1 MAYNL
6 PSGRPLHAPP
16 EAVYTR
22 EQTLPLAVALMQN
35 PNRLARFTITLL
47 LLIALCAGIFAPG
60 VEQVEAKPNEVAA
73 TTVVISEFRFKG
85 DGSLNDEFIEL
96 YNPTNTTI
104 DISGWLIR
112 GSSNAASISTR
123 ATIPAATLL
132 LPGQYYLV
140 THSGYTG
147 PTTPDLT
154 YGSGITDDGGV
165 ALTLS
170 NETTIIDQVGLSSG
184 SAYKEGTPL
193 TALTTNADQGYE
205 RKVGGTSDSCQDDN
219 DNSLDFQF
227 KPSSDPQN
235 SSTPRRLCGNP
246 FLADLSIGQSAS
258 SLTNGTG
265 TIFTIV
271 LTNNGP
277 DDATGIEVSN
287 LLSGATYSAP
297 YFASVGTYHVGT
309 GLWVVGNL
317 ASGSTA
323 TLMISSIVDIGGATN
338 TATITSLNETD
349 GNSSNDTSLLSI
361 SSPPTGSAN
370 LSVTKT
376 VNNSTPNVNDNVVFT
391 ITVNNAGPDSATNVH
406 VRDLFTTDL
415 VYVSDNSGGT
425 YNSTLGI
432 WQAGTVAPGASKI
445 LNITARV
452 ATNGAK
458 TNTAS
463 IFSLGQIDPDTN
475 NNSASATV
483 TPGGGLADL
492 SLIQGVPEISP
503 TVAGQVTFS
512 ITVTN
517 DGPYPATNVVVRDK
531 LPTGFTYV
539 SDNSGGT
546 YNKDTGLWPA
556 GAIAAT
562 ASKTLRIT
570 ARVDPS
576 GTMTNDAEIWSV
588 DQSDP
593 DSTPGNG
600 STNED
605 DDDSVT
611 VQSADLSITK
621 SMDNVTPT
629 LGTNVVFTIRVNNAG
644 PNNATGVQVK
654 DILPS
659 VYGYVSDDSGG
670 NYNSTTGIWN
680 VGTVNNGTTRTLRI
694 TSTLVTNSIAIN
706 WAEIWRSDQVD
717 IDSVPGD
724 SSRNTDD
731 DASAPFADLRLDQT
745 VSNTSPGLNNNF
757 TYLITVTNDGT
768 VGTTG
773 IQVRD
778 KLPTGV
784 SYVGHSASTGTYSST
799 TGIWTVG
806 TLATNA
812 SATLTITAKITTSG
826 VFINQA
832 EVWKSDLP
840 DPDSAPANNSTI
852 EDDDANTTV
861 YFRPILINEVAWAGT
876 ASNLPNDQWIEL
888 HNPSSVAVNISGWK
902 LTSSGGNVNI
912 TLNGSISS
920 GGFFLLE
927 RDDNT
932 TVADISANQMYTGAL
947 STSGETLT
955 LRDAAGNLMDTANGN
970 GGAWPRGTLAPN
982 YATMER
988 QGNTEESDSAWV
1000 TNTGVT
1006 RNGTNASGNP
1016 IYGTPGRAN
1025 STGVSPTP
1033 IPTATLAPVVIPSR
1047 PLINEVLPR
1056 PGFDWNQDGRIDIFD
1071 EFIEIK
1077 NIAPT
1082 DLNLSG
1088 WRLDDGLNEGSAPY
1102 TLPDVTLKP
1111 GQRIAF
1117 YGLQTNILLSDGGD
1131 TVRLIDPN
1139 GRVYDI
1145 FTYSVAAS
1153 ADRSFCRLPDGSPT
1167 DNSWLD
1173 DCIPTPNLTNTREG
1187 LVPVMPG
1194 GNPAS
1199 PVCQLP
1205 DTLPAD
1211 FLIAECRGYGSNI
1224 WNSYYWDRVG
1234 WQGRH
1239 YLPDNLNK
1247 WVSFIE

>member
-1 MAYNL
+1 
-6 PSGRPLHAPP
+6 
-16 EAVYTR
+16 
-22 EQTLPLAVALMQN
+22 MQN
-35 PNRLARFTITLL
+35 PNRHTRFTITLL
-47 LLIALCAGIFAPG
+47 LLIALCAGLFAPSAE
-60 VEQVEAKPNEVAA
+60 VAEAKPNEVAA
-73 TTVVISEFRFKG
+73 TTVVISEFRTRG
-85 DGSLNDEFIEL
+85 PSVANAATDEFIEL
-96 YNPTNTTI
+96 YNPTNSTI
-104 DISGWLIR
+104 SLAGLKLRRSSGCGTSLSDIYTFPSGL
-112 GSSNAASISTR
+112 N
-123 ATIPAATLL
+123 L
-132 LPGQYYLV
+132 LPGQYYFV
-140 THSGYTG
+140 AGQNYSGVV
-147 PTTPDLT
+147 TPDISLGT
-154 YGSGITDDGGV
+154 NMSIADNGGIAITDS
-165 ALTLS
+165 ANTA
-170 NETTIIDQVGLSSG
+170 IDQVGMCVDTT
-184 SAYKEGTPL
+184 YKEPSDGTGILPPM
-193 TALTTNADQGYE
+193 TVANGNANQSYV
-205 RKVGGTSDSCQDDN
+205 RKDGGLLDSCQDDN
-219 DNSLDFQF
+219 INSSDFQLLA
-227 KPSSDPQN
+227 SNPQN
-235 SSTPRRLCGNP
+235 SSTPRRLCGIP
-246 FLADLSIGQSAS
+246 FSADLSIFQSAS
-258 SLTNGTG
+258 NSTTGTG

-287 LLSGATYSAP
+287 LLSGATYIAP
-297 YFASVGTYHVGT
+297 YFASVGSYDAGI
-309 GLWVVGNL
+309 GLWTVENL

-323 TLMISSIVDIGGATN
+323 TLMLAANVDTGGATN
-338 TATITSLNETD
+338 EVTIESLNETD
-349 GNSSNDTSLLSI
+349 SNLSNDTALLSI
-361 SSPPTGSAN
+361 SSSPTGSAN

-376 VNNSTPNVNDNVVFT
+376 VNNPTPNVNDNVVFT
-391 ITVNNAGPDSATNVH
+391 ITVNNAGPDSATNIH

-415 VYVSDNSGGT
+415 VYVSDNGGGT

-432 WQAGTVAPGASKI
+432 WQAGTIASGASKT

-452 ATNGAK
+452 ATNGPK

-463 IFSLGQIDPDTN
+463 IFSLGQNDPVTS
-475 NNSASATV
+475 NNSASVTV
-483 TPGGGLADL
+483 TPGGGIADL
-492 SLIQGVPEISP
+492 RLAQAAPEKST

-517 DGPYPATNVVVRDK
+517 DGPYNATNVVVRDK

-556 GAIAAT
+556 GAIATT

-576 GTMTNDAEIWSV
+576 GTMTNYAEIWSV

-659 VYGYVSDDSGG
+659 VYSYVSDDSGG
-670 NYNSTTGIWN
+670 QYNSNTSGPNAGIWN
-680 VGTVNNGTTRTLRI
+680 VGTLNNGETKTLRI
-694 TSTLVTNSIAIN
+694 TATLVTNSIAIN
-706 WAEIWRSDQVD
+706 WAEVWRSDQVD
-717 IDSVPGD
+717 IDSVPGND
-724 SSRNTDD
+724 SKNTDD

-745 VSNTSPGLNNNF
+745 VSNTSPGLNTNF
-757 TYLITVTNDGT
+757 TYTITVTNDGT

-778 KLPTGV
+778 KLPTGI
-784 SYVGHSASTGTYSST
+784 SYVGHSASTGSYSST

-812 SATLTITAKITTSG
+812 SATLTITARITTSG

-840 DPDSAPANNSTI
+840 DPDSTPANNSTI

-888 HNPSSVAVNISGWK
+888 HNPSSVAVNITGWK

-912 TLNGSISS
+912 TLNGFISS

-932 TVADISANQMYTGAL
+932 TVADISANQIYTGAL

-955 LRDAAGNLMDTANGN
+955 LRDAGGNLIDTANGN
-970 GGAWPRGTLAPN
+970 GGAWPRGTLSPN

-1006 RNGTNASGNP
+1006 KNGTNASGNP

-1025 STGVSPTP
+1025 STGVSPTAV
-1033 IPTATLAPVVIPSR
+1033 PTATLAPVVIPPR
-1047 PLINEVLPR
+1047 PIINEVLPR

-1077 NIAPT
+1077 NIAPA
-1082 DLNLSG
+1082 DLNLRG
-1088 WRLDDGLNEGSAPY
+1088 WRLDDGLNEGSAPF

-1131 TVRLIDPN
+1131 AVRLIDPN

-1145 FTYSVAAS
+1145 FTYSVASS

-1167 DNSWLD
+1167 DNSWFD

-1194 GNPAS
+1194 GNPES

-1205 DTLPAD
+1205 DTIPAD
-1211 FLIAECRGYGSNI
+1211 FLIAECRGYGANI

-1247 WVSFIE
+1247 WESFIE

>member
-1 MAYNL
+1 
-6 PSGRPLHAPP
+6 
-16 EAVYTR
+16 
-22 EQTLPLAVALMQN
+22 MQN
-35 PNRLARFTITLL
+35 PKRHTRFPITLL
-47 LLIALCAGIFAPG
+47 LLITLCAGLFAPSST
-60 VEQVEAKPNEVAA
+60 VVEAKPLGANPLD
-73 TTVVISEFRFKG
+73 VVISEIAWG
-85 DGSLNDEFIEL
+85 GTSTDSADEWIEL
-96 YNPTNTTI
+96 YNPTSSAINLAGWTLTSSDGSPSI
-104 DISGWLIR
+104 NLSG
-112 GSSNAASISTR
+112 
-123 ATIPAATLL
+123 TIPALGYFLLEVDDDFTVPALPADLIYSGGLSNSGEILTLRDDLSNVIDTANNDGSTAWPFGSGSPNYLTMQRVTPVLSDAHPNAWSAGAGGGTPRNSAIDLAVTVATSSTNPNVGDPVTFTITLTNSGFGTATNVEVKTN
-132 LPGQYYLV
+132 LPQMTELINQSHTAPAGTTYD
-140 THSGYTG
+140 SNTG
-147 PTTPDLT
+147 IWTVPSLPTTPGNLILT
-154 YGSGITDDGGV
+154 VTANVNTPGAKTIWAQVWKSDQIDPDSIPANNVIEDDFFFV
-165 ALTLS
+165 T
-170 NETTIIDQVGLSSG
+170 
-184 SAYKEGTPL
+184 
-193 TALTTNADQGYE
+193 LTTTP
-205 RKVGGTSDSCQDDN
+205 TSDEV
-219 DNSLDFQF
+219 
-227 KPSSDPQN
+227 
-235 SSTPRRLCGNP
+235 
-246 FLADLSIGQSAS
+246 DLR
-258 SLTNGTG
+258 
-265 TIFTIV
+265 
-271 LTNNGP
+271 
-277 DDATGIEVSN
+277 
-287 LLSGATYSAP
+287 
-297 YFASVGTYHVGT
+297 
-309 GLWVVGNL
+309 
-317 ASGSTA
+317 
-323 TLMISSIVDIGGATN
+323 
-338 TATITSLNETD
+338 
-349 GNSSNDTSLLSI
+349 
-361 SSPPTGSAN
+361 
-370 LSVTKT
+370 VTKT
-376 VNNSTPNVNDNVVFT
+376 VNNLTPNVNDNVVFT
-391 ITVNNAGPDSATNVH
+391 ITVSNLGPNAATSVI
-406 VRDLFTTDL
+406 VQDDLPAGLTYISDDGNGAYISDL
-415 VYVSDNSGGT
+415 DQ
-425 YNSTLGI
+425 
-432 WQAGTVAPGASKI
+432 WQAGTIAPGASKS

-463 IFSLGQIDPDTN
+463 IFSLGQTDPN
-475 NNSASATV
+475 PSNNSASVTI
-483 TPGGGLADL
+483 TPGGGVADL
-492 SLIQGVPEISP
+492 RLAQAAPEIST
-503 TVAGQVTFS
+503 TVAGQVTFI

-517 DGPYPATNVVVRDK
+517 DGPYNATNVVVRDK

-556 GAIAAT
+556 GAISKDAPNN
-562 ASKTLRIT
+562 SKTLRIT

-576 GTMTNDAEIWSV
+576 GTLTNYAEIWSV

-605 DDDSVT
+605 DNASVT

-621 SMDNVTPT
+621 SMDNVNPT

-654 DILPS
+654 DSLPS
-659 VYGYVSDDSGG
+659 VYSYVSDDSGG
-670 NYNSTTGIWN
+670 QYNSTTGIWN
-680 VGTVNNGTTRTLRI
+680 VGTVNNGETKTLRI
-694 TSTLVTNSIAIN
+694 TATLVTNSIAIN
-706 WAEIWRSDQVD
+706 WAEVWRSDQVD
-717 IDSVPGD
+717 IDSVPGND
-724 SSRNTDD
+724 SRNTDD

-778 KLPTGV
+778 KLPTGI
-784 SYVGHSASTGTYSST
+784 SYVGHSASTGSYSST

-812 SATLTITAKITTSG
+812 SATLTITARITTSG

-832 EVWKSDLP
+832 EVWKSDLS
-840 DPDSAPANNSTI
+840 DPDSTPANNSTI

-888 HNPSSVAVNISGWK
+888 HNPSSVAVNITGWK

-912 TLNGSISS
+912 TLNGSISA

-932 TVADISANQMYTGAL
+932 TVADISANQIYTGAL

-955 LRDAAGNLMDTANGN
+955 LRDAAGNLIDTANGN
-970 GGAWPRGTLAPN
+970 GGAWPRGTLSPN

-1025 STGVSPTP
+1025 STGVSPTAV
-1033 IPTATLAPVVIPSR
+1033 PTATLAPVVIPPR

-1077 NIAPT
+1077 NIAPA

-1167 DNSWLD
+1167 DNSWFD

-1194 GNPAS
+1194 GNPES

-1205 DTLPAD
+1205 DTIPAD
-1211 FLIAECRGYGSNI
+1211 FLIAECRGYGANI

-1247 WVSFIE
+1247 WESFIE